1 MREYLVSRDERGQ
14 RLDKYLKR
22 RLPEAPSSFI
32 YKMLRK
38 KNITL
43 RGKKADG
50 SEKVEEGDPVVL
62 YLSDET
68 IEKFSA
74 GGNSSGQQKDAEE
87 EQRAFHQLQPLLGK
101 NPVLYED
108 DDILIVIK
116 PAGVLSQKAAAGDL
130 SMNEWLRGYLGQ
142 KKKDNVTG
150 GADSA
155 SAFRPSVCN
164 RLDRNT
170 GGILLC
176 AKSLQGSR
184 ELSAVIR
191 DRMIR
196 KTYRMVVHGRLTSPG
211 TIEGDLVKDR
221 QTNTVSAVK
230 AEDQVKDK
238 NPDKIRAQDKPDQKI
253 LTGRAQGTPGDSS
266 SENHDLVRRH
276 AVTVYR
282 PVLTGSRATLVDAD
296 LITGRSHQLRV
307 HMASIGHPILFDP
320 RYGSRELDRTMSRLV
335 PGKTGNRKADEPQKN
350 RGQLLWCREIQ
361 FPDLIDE
368 NGSDYRLLQK
378 LSGRVFRSP
387 EPEWWKKLCITPD
400 KNIPDHPEAKRKF
413 CITPG
418 KNIPDHPEA
427 KRK

>member
-1 MREYLVSRDERGQ
+1 MMREYLVSRDERGQ

-22 RLPEAPSSFI
+22 RLPGAPSSFI

-68 IEKFSA
+68 IEKFSDR
-74 GGNSSGQQKDAEE
+74 GSSSGQQKDADEDE
-87 EQRAFHQLQPLLGK
+87 RAFRRLQPLLGQ

-108 DDILIVIK
+108 EDVLIVIK
-116 PAGVLSQKAAAGDL
+116 PAGVLSQKSAPGDL

-142 KKKDNVTG
+142 KRKGSDLGRLDT
-150 GADSA
+150 A
-155 SAFRPSVCN
+155 SGFRPSVCN

-184 ELSAVIR
+184 ELSAAIR
-191 DRMIR
+191 GRMIR
-196 KTYRMVVHGRLTSPG
+196 KTYRMVVHGRLTSAG
-211 TIEGDLVKDR
+211 TIEGDLIKDR
-221 QTNTVSAVK
+221 NSNTVRAVTAGNTAK
-230 AEDQVKDK
+230 DSQTTRGIAAVNTGDQE
-238 NPDKIRAQDKPDQKI
+238 I
-253 LTGRAQGTPGDSS
+253 LSGRKQSNTGDLEILSGRAGAKTGDLS

-282 PVLTGSRATLVDAD
+282 PVLSGYRATLVEAD

-320 RYGSRELDRTMSRLV
+320 RYGNRDLDRSMTRLLPAV
-335 PGKTGNRKADEPQKN
+335 PGNRKADGPHRN

-361 FPDLIDE
+361 FPDIFDGD
-368 NGSDYRLLQK
+368 GSGFVILQR
-378 LSGRVFRSP
+378 LSGRAFSSP
-387 EPEWWKKLCITPD
+387 EPVWWKNLCGT
-400 KNIPDHPEAKRKF
+400 R
-413 CITPG
+413 
-418 KNIPDHPEA
+418 
-427 KRK
+427 